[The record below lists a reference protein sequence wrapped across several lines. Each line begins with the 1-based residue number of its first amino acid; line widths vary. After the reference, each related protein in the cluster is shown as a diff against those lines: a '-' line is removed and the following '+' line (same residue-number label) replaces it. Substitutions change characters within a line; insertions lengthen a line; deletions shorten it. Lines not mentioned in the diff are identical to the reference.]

1 MPTTQYGSLFPENRN
16 ENKSIVCDQLLTIKP
31 LASIAGIPRALMIV
45 PHSFNPECCQSRET
59 RCTLFGL
66 STTTGKMQTA
76 QSADMPTSSMQMS
89 MYSYEF
95 VNGVHVQYILHFNY
109 TYTLYVELWH
119 NASTPHITFN
129 KVIEQR
135 LSTLSIKYSL
145 ACSWPFPIGQTLSA
159 VGFQMPKNSSY
170 SK

>member
-1 MPTTQYGSLFPENRN
+1 
-16 ENKSIVCDQLLTIKP
+16 
-31 LASIAGIPRALMIV
+31 
-45 PHSFNPECCQSRET
+45 
-59 RCTLFGL
+59 
-66 STTTGKMQTA
+66 
-76 QSADMPTSSMQMS
+76 MPTSSMQ
-89 MYSYEF
+89 YDANEQYEF
-95 VNGVHVQYILHFNY
+95 VNGIHIHVQYILYFNY

-159 VGFQMPKNSSY
+159 VGFQMPKNNSY